1 MIWQDINLEWKGEA
15 YTVRPTLAL
24 IAAIESHKGCSL
36 RSLIVRTAADDLP
49 SAATCQVIA
58 TTLQAAGAKVTP
70 EEIFAETHGGI
81 NQWSIDTLLSIV
93 AACNGAGFEK
103 KKA

>member
-1 MIWQDINLEWKGEA
+1 MIWQDINLEWQGEA

-36 RSLIVRTAADDLP
+36 RSLILRVVEDDLP
-49 SAATCQVIA
+49 ASSICQVIA
-58 TTLQAAGAKVTP
+58 TTLQAAGAKVTAEDVF
-70 EEIFAETHGGI
+70 EETRGA
-81 NQWSIDTLLSIV
+81 NQWAIDSVVLIV